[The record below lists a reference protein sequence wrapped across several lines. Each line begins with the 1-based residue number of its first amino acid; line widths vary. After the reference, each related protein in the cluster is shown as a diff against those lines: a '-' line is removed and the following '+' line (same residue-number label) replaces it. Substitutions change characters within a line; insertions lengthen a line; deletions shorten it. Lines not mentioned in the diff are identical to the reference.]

1 MHCRSLASSIAA
13 RGENPYQL
21 LVPLTDAEPLSLR
34 SSGAEDENASKV
46 TPGTVRKSPNKRKI
60 EQDEEDFP
68 VPIKKIAV
76 DGENKPAVRKV
87 REQDDANQG
96 KAPSDSAIR
105 PKKRGR
111 PNKASSS
118 AKPET

>member
-34 SSGAEDENASKV
+34 SSGAEDEKASNV

-60 EQDEEDFP
+60 EQDEEDERIP
-68 VPIKKIAV
+68 DKKNATE
-76 DGENKPAVRKV
+76 GENKPAVGKV
-87 REQDDANQG
+87 QVQGGVTEG
-96 KAPSDSAIR
+96 KALSDGALR

-111 PNKASSS
+111 PSKASSS
-118 AKPET
+118 ARPET